1 MIKLKQ
7 VKTVYGR
14 ATLVFEADFPDGT
27 VKTVEIDHEEIR
39 ERLKTVRRLLGRP
52 VTKADLK
59 YVIKTLFK
67 ELREGKEEIPET
79 FDYAEFIEVD
89 LEAEG

>member
-7 VKTVYGR
+7 IKTKYGR

-27 VKTVEIDHEEIR
+27 VRTVEIDDEEIR
-39 ERLKTVRRLLGRP
+39 ERLKTVRKILGRP
-52 VTKADLK
+52 ATKTDLK

-67 ELREGKEEIPET
+67 ELREGKEEMPET

>member
-7 VKTVYGR
+7 IKTKYGR

-27 VKTVEIDHEEIR
+27 VRTVEIDDEEIR
-39 ERLKTVRRLLGRP
+39 ERLKTVRKILGRP
-52 VTKADLK
+52 ATKTDLK
-59 YVIKTLFK
+59 CVIKTLFK